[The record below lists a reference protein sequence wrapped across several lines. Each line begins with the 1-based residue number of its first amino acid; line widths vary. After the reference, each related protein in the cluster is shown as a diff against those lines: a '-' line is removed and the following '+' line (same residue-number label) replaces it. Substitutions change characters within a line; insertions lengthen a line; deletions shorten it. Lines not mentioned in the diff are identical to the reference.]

1 MERSRI
7 YAIWGLWFLTFLGV
21 CQHSWYWPQ
30 LPAKVATHFG
40 ADGQPNDWMS
50 KENATLVLLG
60 FQVLFPW
67 VLAGLGRLIGVLPI
81 SVINIPHREYW
92 LHPERRD
99 ATLSWMGGYLAWTAV
114 ATGLLMTVLAH
125 FTFRANVKDA
135 GLEMAPFLCFVVGYL
150 VVILAMTVV
159 NLRRFRLPIP

>member
-1 MERSRI
+1 MERTRI
-7 YAIWGLWFLTFLGV
+7 YAIWGLWFLTFFGV
-21 CQHSWYWPQ
+21 CQHAWYWPQ

-40 ADGQPNDWMS
+40 TDGQPNDWMS

-67 VLAGLGRLIGVLPI
+67 LLVGLGRLIGVLPI

-92 LHPERRD
+92 LHPERRE

-125 FTFRANVKDA
+125 VTFRANVKGA

-150 VVILAMTVV
+150 VVILGMTVV
-159 NLRRFRLPIP
+159 NLRHFRRPVQ